1 MINYILVVEDS
12 PTQLEQLAY
21 ILETEGYPVKTAIN
35 GVEAMK
41 VIDAGK
47 PALIVTD
54 ILMPEMDGY
63 ELCRNV
69 KDSPA
74 TRDIPVMLLTNLSDP
89 HDVIKGLQSGA
100 DNFLTNP
107 YNKDFLLS
115 RIKYVLVNQEIRHTM
130 PVSNMGMEIVFG
142 GKKYFINSDRIQII
156 DLLLSTY
163 ENAIQKNGELAEA
176 NQQLLRMHRELAKK
190 NNELEKLNKDKNKF
204 LSMAA
209 HDLRNPVGAIL
220 SFGLILQEEGRKKL
234 NPDEQEFVNIIV
246 NSSDFV
252 LKLLNELLDISVIES
267 GDLNLKPA
275 ELDLAYLVQNN
286 IALNK
291 VLADKK
297 SIHIEYE
304 SNVEEVN
311 VNIDPV
317 KIEQVMN
324 NLISNAIK
332 FSFPESTITV
342 FVKKGENEVIFG
354 VKDNGQG
361 IPNTELNKLFV
372 PFEKLSV
379 KSTAGEKSTGLGLVI
394 VKKIMEGHKG
404 RVEVES
410 KQGHG
415 SIFTCT
421 LPL

>member
-1 MINYILVVEDS
+1 MEMYLLVVEDS

-21 ILETEGYPVKTAIN
+21 ILESEGYRVKTAVN
-35 GVEAMK
+35 GAQGLEVVKEE
-41 VIDAGK
+41 K
-47 PALIVTD
+47 PALVITD

-63 ELCRNV
+63 DLCKTLKNTHET
-69 KDSPA
+69 K
-74 TRDIPVMLLTNLSDP
+74 DIPVMLLTNLSDP

-100 DNFLTNP
+100 DNFLTKP

-115 RIKYVLVNQEIRHTM
+115 RIRYILVNQEIRLNS

-142 GKKYFINSDRIQII
+142 GKKYFINSDKIQII

-190 NNELEKLNKDKNKF
+190 NHELEKLNREKNKF

-209 HDLRNPVGAIL
+209 HDLRNPIGAIL
-220 SFGLILQEEGRKKL
+220 SFGLILQEEGKKKL
-234 NPDEQEFVNIIV
+234 SEDEQEFVKIIV
-246 NSSDFV
+246 KSSDFV
-252 LKLLNELLDISVIES
+252 LQLLNELLDISVIES
-267 GDLNLKPA
+267 GEVNLKTM
-275 ELDLAYLVQNN
+275 EIEFTTLVQNN
-286 IALNK
+286 ISLNR

-297 SIHIEYE
+297 DIELVYE
-304 SNVEEVN
+304 SNLKEFEI
-311 VNIDPV
+311 NIDPV
-317 KIEQVMN
+317 KIEQVLN

-332 FSFPESTITV
+332 FSFPNTTIKV
-342 FVKKGENEVIFG
+342 FVKKGINELLFG
-354 VKDNGQG
+354 VKDTGQG
-361 IPNTELNKLFV
+361 IPATEINKLFI

-394 VKKIMEGHKG
+394 VKKIMEAHKG
-404 RVEVES
+404 RVEVDS
-410 KQGHG
+410 QQGKG
-415 SIFTCT
+415 TTFTCT

>member
-1 MINYILVVEDS
+1 MDMYLLVVEDS

-21 ILETEGYPVKTAIN
+21 ILESEGYRVKTAIN
-35 GVEAMK
+35 GAMGLK
-41 VIDAGK
+41 VIQEEK
-47 PALIVTD
+47 PALVITD

-63 ELCRNV
+63 DLCKTLKNTHET
-69 KDSPA
+69 K
-74 TRDIPVMLLTNLSDP
+74 DIPVMLLTNLSDP

-100 DNFLTNP
+100 DNFLTKP

-115 RIKYVLVNQEIRHTM
+115 RIRYILVNQEIRQTS

-142 GKKYFINSDRIQII
+142 GKKYFINSDKIQII

-190 NNELEKLNKDKNKF
+190 NHELEKLNREKNKF

-209 HDLRNPVGAIL
+209 HDLRNPIGAIL
-220 SFGLILQEEGRKKL
+220 SFGLILQEEGKKKL
-234 NPDEQEFVNIIV
+234 SEDEQEFVKIIV
-246 NSSDFV
+246 KSSDFV
-252 LKLLNELLDISVIES
+252 LQLLNELLDISVIES
-267 GDLNLKPA
+267 GEVNLKTM
-275 ELDLAYLVQNN
+275 EVEFTTLVQNN
-286 IALNK
+286 ISLNR

-297 SIHIEYE
+297 DIELVYE
-304 SNVEEVN
+304 SNLEELEIS
-311 VNIDPV
+311 IDPV
-317 KIEQVMN
+317 KIEQVLN

-332 FSFPESTITV
+332 FSFPNNTIKV
-342 FVKKGENEVIFG
+342 FVKKGINELYFG
-354 VKDNGQG
+354 VKDTGQG
-361 IPNTELNKLFV
+361 IPATEINKLFI

-394 VKKIMEGHKG
+394 VKKIMEAHKG

-410 KQGHG
+410 QQGKG
-415 SIFTCT
+415 STFTCT

>member
-1 MINYILVVEDS
+1 MISYILVVEDS

-21 ILETEGYPVKTAIN
+21 ILETEGYPVRTAIN

-41 VIDAGK
+41 VIGEEK

-63 ELCRNV
+63 ELCRKV
-69 KDSPA
+69 KDTPE

-100 DNFLTNP
+100 DNFLTKP

-115 RIKYVLVNQEIRHTM
+115 RIKYILVNQEIRHSM
-130 PVSNMGMEIVFG
+130 PISNMGMEIVFG

-190 NNELEKLNKDKNKF
+190 NNELEKLNRDKNKF
-204 LSMAA
+204 LTMAA

-220 SFGLILQEEGRKKL
+220 SFGLILQEEAKKKL
-234 NPDEQEFVNIIV
+234 GADDQEFISIIV

-267 GDLNLKPA
+267 GDLKLKKM
-275 ELDLAYLVQNN
+275 ELDFANLVQNN

-297 SIHIEYE
+297 NIHIDYD
-304 SNVEEVN
+304 SNIDEVLAD
-311 VNIDPV
+311 VDPV
-317 KIEQVMN
+317 KIEQVLN

-332 FSFPESTITV
+332 FSFPGSVITV
-342 FVKKGENEVIFG
+342 FVKKHDNEIVFG

-361 IPNTELNKLFV
+361 IPSTEINKLFV

-394 VKKIMEGHKG
+394 VKKIMEAHKG

-410 KQGHG
+410 KQGQG
-415 SIFTCT
+415 STFTCT
-421 LPL
+421 LPV